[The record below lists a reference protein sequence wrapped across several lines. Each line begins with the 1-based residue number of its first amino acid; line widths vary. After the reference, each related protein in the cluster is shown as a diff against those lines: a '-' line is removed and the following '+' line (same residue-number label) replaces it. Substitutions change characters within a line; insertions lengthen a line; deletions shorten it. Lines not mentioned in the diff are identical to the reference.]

1 MRLLV
6 FSHDCRHCRIERP
19 GGDSR
24 TSKGRPGM
32 VHGSSS
38 SVGRLKYFNMEWPPA
53 GHIPRWHWTVR
64 DGAIL
69 PPPLNSL
76 RYARRYRRHRF
87 IRLPRSKRRMSR
99 SAQKIIFRVKM
110 TSSTSILKP
119 RLRSLQALCSLL
131 ASKRNNQSNH
141 TLRVCRELRT
151 YPPSYLLLP
160 PSLFQPCAV
169 SPLFVVG
176 LHRCLVAVAMESFA
190 FAVCGR
196 WLCGQGGIWR
206 FEEFELN

>member
-99 SAQKIIFRVKM
+99 SAQKIFFRVKM

-119 RLRSLQALCSLL
+119 RLRSLQATQLTSRPLAKTTKATTHTFEFVVNSERYPKLL
-131 ASKRNNQSNH
+131 
-141 TLRVCRELRT
+141 
-151 YPPSYLLLP
+151 LLLP
-160 PSLFQPCAV
+160 PSL
-169 SPLFVVG
+169 SLSTMRG
-176 LHRCLVAVAMESFA
+176 ESFHCSLRCGGLRRLRLRLR
-190 FAVCGR
+190 FAAGATAES
-196 WLCGQGGIWR
+196 GI
-206 FEEFELN
+206 